1 MPSGYE
7 EGSQGCPE
15 AWQRDVDGTSLARL
29 DLEKRL
35 ESLLDDL
42 AFVRQVQDEEVAE
55 PLATL

>member
-1 MPSGYE
+1 M
-7 EGSQGCPE
+7 
-15 AWQRDVDGTSLARL
+15 DGTSLARL